1 MPNINASS
9 LPEKPDLAQ
18 ERKRAKDLLKAF
30 RNHEGDAIARFHS
43 HHPRFADLAL
53 DALHAADAKLN
64 DAQWVIAREYGFPS
78 WRSLK
83 AYIEQV
89 SGQAGTAPHTVLMWN
104 DDATPMEF
112 VLYLLKHVF
121 QKSEDEAHEIMLDTH
136 HHGAGVCAV
145 YERLEDA
152 EAKVAEAKALARQH
166 GHPLE
171 LTYAFG
177 DAAQRAKPTRPLEKD
192 LGMARAKVVR
202 FDMKDIRVE
211 LTDGRT
217 LNVPLAWFPKLLSA
231 SADQRRRYALSQEGR
246 VLSWNDLD
254 LTISVSG
261 LLLGPE
267 GQSIVMR
274 MPRPLSVEAC
284 RAALTAL
291 TREQAPHEW
300 AEAQHDLGNAL
311 FRFDVRAGG
320 GDPAPLEEAAAAHR
334 AAVGA
339 FNRARAPFEW
349 AKAQYDFANA
359 LLALGARRRDTAI
372 IKEAVAA
379 CGAAIEGYGERAP
392 IERAETQRLL
402 GNALVALGAQ
412 ETGTARFEEA
422 VAVFRLALREH
433 ARGPLAEWT
442 NTQHSLG
449 NALIWLGT
457 RDGRPARLEE
467 AVAAFEP
474 VLTDVVR
481 ERLPLQWA
489 LSAGRQG
496 VALMELAER
505 LGDVRSAQTAAAK
518 FDMAIAATPGED
530 HKQITAYHEVQ
541 LAKARELLDRL
552 SGP

>member
-9 LPEKPDLAQ
+9 LPERPDLAQ
-18 ERKRAKDLLKAF
+18 ERKRAKDLLKAL
-30 RNHEGDAIARFHS
+30 RSHEGDAIARFRS
-43 HHPRFADLAL
+43 HHPRFADVRP
-53 DALHAADAKLN
+53 DALRPAEVKLS

-78 WRSLK
+78 WPSLK
-83 AYIEQV
+83 AHIEQV
-89 SGQAGTAPHTVLMWN
+89 SGRARTAPHTVLMWN

-112 VLYLLKHVF
+112 VVYLLKHVF

-136 HHGAGVCAV
+136 HHGAGVCTV
-145 YERLEDA
+145 YDRLEDA
-152 EAKVAEAKALARQH
+152 EAKVAEARALARQH

-202 FDMKDIRVE
+202 FDMKDMQVE

-217 LNVPLAWFPKLLSA
+217 LNVPLAWFPKLSSA
-231 SADQRRRYALSQEGR
+231 SADQRGRYALSEEGR
-246 VLSWNDLD
+246 VLSWDDLD

-267 GQSIVMR
+267 GQSIVTR

-300 AEAQHDLGNAL
+300 AKAQHDLGNAL
-311 FRFDVRAGG
+311 FRLDVRAGG
-320 GDPAPLEEAAAAHR
+320 GDSASLEEAAAAHR
-334 AAVGA
+334 TAVGA
-339 FNRARAPFEW
+339 FDRARAPFEW

-359 LLALGARRRDTAI
+359 LLALGARRRDTVI

-379 CGAAIEGYGERAP
+379 CRGAIEGYGEHAP

-422 VAVFRLALREH
+422 VAAFRLALREH
-433 ARGPLAEWT
+433 TRGPLTEWT
-442 NTQHSLG
+442 STHHGLG
-449 NALIWLGT
+449 YALIWLGK
-457 RDGRPARLEE
+457 REGRPARLEE
-467 AVAAFEP
+467 AVAAFAP
-474 VLTDVVR
+474 VLTERVR

-489 LSAGRQG
+489 LSAGGQG

-505 LGDVRSAQTAAAK
+505 LGDVRSAQTGVAK
-518 FDMAIAATPGED
+518 LNMALAATSGED
-530 HKQITAYHEVQ
+530 HKQVTAYHEAQ

-552 SGP
+552 SEP

>member
-1 MPNINASS
+1 MPKLNASS

-18 ERKRAKDLLKAF
+18 ERKRAKDLLKAI
-30 RNHEGDAIARFHS
+30 RSHEGEAIARFRS
-43 HHPRFADLAL
+43 HHPRFADLTP
-53 DALHAADAKLN
+53 DALPAADVKLN

-78 WRSLK
+78 WRLLK
-83 AYIEQV
+83 AHIEQA
-89 SGQAGTAPHTVLMWN
+89 SGRAGAAPHTVLMWN

-112 VLYLLKHVF
+112 VVYLLKHVF
-121 QKSEDEAHEIMLDTH
+121 QKNEDEAREIMLDTH

-145 YERLEDA
+145 YNRLEDA
-152 EAKVAEAKALARQH
+152 EAKVAEARALARQH

-202 FDMKDIRVE
+202 FNMKDMQVE

-217 LNVPLAWFPKLLSA
+217 LNVPLAWFPKLSST
-231 SADQRRRYALSQEGR
+231 SADQRRRYSLCEEGR
-246 VLSWNDLD
+246 VLSWDDLD

-267 GQSIVMR
+267 GQSIVTR
-274 MPRPLSVEAC
+274 TPRPLSVEAC
-284 RAALTAL
+284 RAALAAL
-291 TREQAPHEW
+291 TRAQAPHEW
-300 AEAQHDLGNAL
+300 AKAQHDLGNAL
-311 FRFDVRAGG
+311 FRLDVQAGG
-320 GDPAPLEEAAAAHR
+320 ADPASLEEAAAAHR

-339 FNRARAPFEW
+339 FDRARAPFEW

-359 LLALGARRRDTAI
+359 LLWLGARRLDMAVI
-372 IKEAVAA
+372 EEAVAA
-379 CGAAIEGYGERAP
+379 CRAAIEGYGEHAP
-392 IERAETQRLL
+392 IERAQTQRLL

-422 VAVFRLALREH
+422 IAVFRLALREH
-433 ARGPLAEWT
+433 TRGPLTEWT
-442 NTQHSLG
+442 STQHGLG
-449 NALIWLGT
+449 DALIWLGK
-457 RDGRPARLEE
+457 REGRPARLEE
-467 AVAAFEP
+467 AVAAFEQ
-474 VLTDVVR
+474 VLTERVR

-489 LSAGRQG
+489 LSAGGQG

-505 LGDVRSAQTAAAK
+505 LGDVRSAQTAVAK
-518 FDMAIAATPGED
+518 FNMALAATSGEN
-530 HKQITAYHEVQ
+530 HKRVTDYLEVQ

-552 SGP
+552 NGS